1 MSQATITEG
10 DLLTPAEVAKI
21 MRVSKSTVYRWVE
34 EGTLPAMRL
43 GGVVRI
49 YADAL
54 VKDPVSE

>member
-34 EGTLPAMRL
+34 EGTLPAMRM

-54 VKDPVSE
+54 VKDASNE